1 MEIVTVYVSIEQLNK
16 IVICCI
22 YKSPSA
28 NCNDFNNK
36 LIFYLTNVNLNMT
49 FIQLVCQCESNF
61 YYYISNNIY
70 LVFLNIL
77 TSSLHINLFT
87 LYVLNTCSI
96 QHLYKIMAVNL
107 RCNTGTG
114 DFVSDTINGNTC
126 YKFRYYLC
134 TKVNLFAG
142 FIFDVAHCLLI
153 YDHCLDAL
161 AIMYT
166 NDDQFVPMNAIS
178 NTLTNFD
185 FYHLILGYLYLHLYC
200 TYIVNITHG

>member
-28 NCNDFNNK
+28 NCNDFNSK

-49 FIQLVCQCESNF
+49 FIQLVCQCGSNL

-107 RCNTGTG
+107 
-114 DFVSDTINGNTC
+114 
-126 YKFRYYLC
+126 
-134 TKVNLFAG
+134 
-142 FIFDVAHCLLI
+142 
-153 YDHCLDAL
+153 
-161 AIMYT
+161 
-166 NDDQFVPMNAIS
+166 
-178 NTLTNFD
+178 
-185 FYHLILGYLYLHLYC
+185 
-200 TYIVNITHG
+200 